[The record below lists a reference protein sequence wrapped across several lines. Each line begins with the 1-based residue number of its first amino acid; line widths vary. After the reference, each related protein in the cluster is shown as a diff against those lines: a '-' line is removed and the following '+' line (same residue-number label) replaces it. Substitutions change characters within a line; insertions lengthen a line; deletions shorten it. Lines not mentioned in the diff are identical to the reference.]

1 MIRLFRSRELPG
13 ETQAPVIEQVRHE
26 LRMRRLRVKDRQQ
39 LTPNM
44 IRIVLEGDDLK
55 GFTSQSPDDHVKVFL
70 PQVSGEPAKRDYTP
84 RRFDAQNNELTLDFA
99 VHDAGPATA
108 WAMLAQP
115 GDWIDIGGPRASQK
129 ISGDIRHWLLIGD
142 ETALP
147 AIARRIEELGNDD
160 QVTALVSIAE
170 DGDQQTFSSRAV
182 LDSHWLTRESSAR
195 TDAIIEHLNSLA
207 LPPQTFCWIA
217 GESSMVRSV
226 RQYLLNE
233 RGISKPW
240 IKASGYW
247 KEGHAD
253 SAEHNL

>member
-115 GDWIDIGGPRASQK
+115 GGNTYQRGDLIIITQLFNTPGNGRQGGF
-129 ISGDIRHWLLIGD
+129 
-142 ETALP
+142 
-147 AIARRIEELGNDD
+147 IA
-160 QVTALVSIAE
+160 
-170 DGDQQTFSSRAV
+170 DQQPVADVT
-182 LDSHWLTRESSAR
+182 T
-195 TDAIIEHLNSLA
+195 
-207 LPPQTFCWIA
+207 
-217 GESSMVRSV
+217 
-226 RQYLLNE
+226 YLL
-233 RGISKPW
+233 
-240 IKASGYW
+240 
-247 KEGHAD
+247 
-253 SAEHNL
+253 